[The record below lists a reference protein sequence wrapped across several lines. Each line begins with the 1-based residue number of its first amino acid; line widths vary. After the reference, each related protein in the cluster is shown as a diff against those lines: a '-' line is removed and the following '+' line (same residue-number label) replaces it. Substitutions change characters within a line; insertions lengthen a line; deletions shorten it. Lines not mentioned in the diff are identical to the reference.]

1 MGEKSMKAPKEIRHK
16 LGARGENIAVKY
28 LKRHNY
34 IIITRNWKIKAGEL
48 DIVAFKDDK
57 LFFVEVKTRTWR
69 PDIDQFRHLS
79 LRQAKRNRMAG
90 KCYWRFLEETPES
103 AHFDLIEIITS
114 KFGFV
119 LDLKHTQDYQ
129 LPIYPLLAEKQQE
142 QEKTAVQLVTGLS
155 AALIFQCP
163 GCGEPHTGKAN
174 SFCSVC
180 EQKIHWMNDDF
191 FCLECGTPLE
201 SPFAECQECKG
212 KVPWSGAA
220 SLMYYKGLG
229 ANLVKGFK
237 FNDKTFLGR
246 VLAERAIK
254 LLRAHEFKT
263 DAIAA
268 IPMPWLRQF
277 RRGYNQADIF
287 ARELAKKLNVPV
299 IYPFAPTFFRKK
311 QSRMNM
317 KERAKS
323 RLRSFPLKK
332 SVNLEGLNIL
342 LVDDIFTTG
351 ATLKSAGNALKKAGA
366 ENLQI
371 FTCAYTPRYRK
382 KK

>member
-142 QEKTAVQLVTGLS
+142 QEKNSSSTGDRTLCGIDISVPGMRRTAHRKSKHIL
-155 AALIFQCP
+155 
-163 GCGEPHTGKAN
+163 
-174 SFCSVC
+174 
-180 EQKIHWMNDDF
+180 
-191 FCLECGTPLE
+191 FCL
-201 SPFAECQECKG
+201 
-212 KVPWSGAA
+212 
-220 SLMYYKGLG
+220 
-229 ANLVKGFK
+229 
-237 FNDKTFLGR
+237 
-246 VLAERAIK
+246 
-254 LLRAHEFKT
+254 
-263 DAIAA
+263 
-268 IPMPWLRQF
+268 
-277 RRGYNQADIF
+277 
-287 ARELAKKLNVPV
+287 
-299 IYPFAPTFFRKK
+299 
-311 QSRMNM
+311 
-317 KERAKS
+317 
-323 RLRSFPLKK
+323 
-332 SVNLEGLNIL
+332 
-342 LVDDIFTTG
+342 
-351 ATLKSAGNALKKAGA
+351 
-366 ENLQI
+366 
-371 FTCAYTPRYRK
+371 
-382 KK
+382 